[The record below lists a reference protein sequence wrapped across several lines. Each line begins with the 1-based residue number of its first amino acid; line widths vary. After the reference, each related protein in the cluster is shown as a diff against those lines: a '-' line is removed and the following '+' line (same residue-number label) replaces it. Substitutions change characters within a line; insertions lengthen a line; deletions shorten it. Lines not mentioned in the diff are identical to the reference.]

1 MEKELQDTRHSGSS
15 RQKDENKVWKML
27 WNLKVPNAIK
37 MFMWRVCHDILP
49 TKKNL
54 LRRGVVS
61 DAFCSICECK
71 EETV

>member
-27 WNLKVPNAIK
+27 WNLKVPNVIK
-37 MFMWRVCHDILP
+37 MFMWRVCPDILP
-49 TKKNL
+49 PKINL

-61 DAFCSICECK
+61 DAFYPIYECE